1 MYEIKLL
8 LRKDLWILKNN
19 LLLILRN
26 PLRLIPYA
34 VLVGYFFLIYT
45 RRMKGRDEDGLSN
58 QIQEFDVN
66 GIPQV
71 DFALQNI
78 VGGVT
83 VLALGFLIY
92 QLYRATKKNV
102 SFFKMADVNLLFP
115 SPVKPENLLIYYM
128 GRSILPAL
136 GGSLLFIIYGASQ
149 MADKIDLSASNILFL
164 MLGFS
169 LFFFMISP
177 LRFLIYTLHTKYGV
191 MDYIKNGV
199 IVLAVLLGA
208 MILIP
213 GLMAE
218 KFWQGMFSWISSSW
232 FDFFPI
238 VGWSRGI
245 MSFLAHGNWILSLAF
260 VGLYVVGY
268 FVVLRL
274 VLDSAGYYYEDVLE
288 ATKSNEEQQQKAKGK
303 KEVSEGNFSFNS
315 KKQLALPDFGIGAK
329 AFYWRSYVHSSRQ
342 DFHPLFGVYSLV
354 MVILGV
360 VFAVLSNF
368 DWFSHKILNVY
379 ILILIG
385 FYFLAGISRAS
396 IGDLRKPYFFLIPAS
411 WSSKLWNII
420 KLDLI
425 QITLFSIVLIIPAVF
440 IAGLHWALIP
450 VFPISIFLAYM
461 TGLSI
466 NMIPKIGLE
475 EGWDQKLIKPVM
487 IGGVFLFGIIPSI
500 VFAVIVFII
509 TNQFVWTLITFVVG
523 LSIVAGILIH
533 VLMDI
538 LSRLEFKEVS

>member
-26 PLRLIPYA
+26 PLRLIPYV
-34 VLVGYFFLIYT
+34 VLVGYFFFIYSM
-45 RRMKGRDEDGLSN
+45 RMKGREEDELSGQMQDLDLNGL
-58 QIQEFDVN
+58 
-66 GIPQV
+66 PQV

-78 VGGVT
+78 VGGIT
-83 VLALGFLIY
+83 VLALGFLMF

-149 MADKIDLSASNILFL
+149 MANKIDLSASNILFL
-164 MLGFS
+164 ILGFS

-177 LRFLIYTLHTKYGV
+177 LRFLIYTLHTRYGV
-191 MDYIKNGV
+191 MEYIKNG
-199 IVLAVLLGA
+199 IIALSVLLGG

-218 KFWQGMFSWISSSW
+218 KFWQGMFSWISSPW

-238 VGWSRGI
+238 VGWSKGI
-245 MSFLAHGNWILSLAF
+245 MSFLSHGNWILSLAF
-260 VGLYVVGY
+260 VGLYVLGY

-274 VLDSAGYYYEDVLE
+274 VLNSAGYYYEDVLE
-288 ATKSNEEQQQKAKGK
+288 ATQTNEEQQQKAKGK
-303 KEVSEGNFSFNS
+303 KEASEGNFSLNS
-315 KKQLALPDFGIGAK
+315 KKQLALPDFGVGAK

-342 DFHPLFGVYSLV
+342 DFHPFFGIYSIV
-354 MVILGV
+354 MVVLGI

-368 DWFSHKILNVY
+368 DWFTHKILNAY
-379 ILILIG
+379 LLLLIG
-385 FYFLAGISRAS
+385 FYFLTGVSRAS
-396 IGDLRKPYFFLIPAS
+396 IGDLKKPYFFLIPAS
-411 WSSKLWNII
+411 WTSKLWNII
-420 KLDLI
+420 KLDLM
-425 QITLFSIVLIIPAVF
+425 QIELFALVLIVPAVL
-440 IAGLHWALIP
+440 IAGLHWGLILI
-450 VFPISIFLAYM
+450 FPLAVFLAYM
-461 TGLSI
+461 TGLAI

-475 EGWDQKLIKPVM
+475 EGWDRKLIKPVM
-487 IGGVFLFGIIPSI
+487 IVGVFLFGIIPSI
-500 VFAVIVFII
+500 VFAVIIFII
-509 TNQFVWTLITFVVG
+509 THQFVWTLLTFVVS
-523 LSIVAGILIH
+523 LSIVTGILIH
-533 VLMDI
+533 VLLDI
-538 LSRLEFKEVS
+538 LSRLEFKDV

>member
-34 VLVGYFFLIYT
+34 VLFGYFFIIYT
-45 RRMKGRDEDGLSN
+45 WRMKGRDEGGLSD
-58 QIQEFDVN
+58 QMQDFDVN
-66 GIPQV
+66 GLPQV

-78 VGGVT
+78 LGGIT

-115 SPVKPENLLIYYM
+115 SPVKPENLLVYYM

-191 MDYIKNGV
+191 MDYIKNGI

-268 FVVLRL
+268 FIVLRL

-315 KKQLALPDFGIGAK
+315 KKQLTLPDFGIGAK

-342 DFHPLFGVYSLV
+342 DFHPLFGIYSLV

-379 ILILIG
+379 ILMLIG

-420 KLDLI
+420 KLDLM

-487 IGGVFLFGIIPSI
+487 IGGVFLFGIIPAI

-509 TNQFVWTLITFVVG
+509 TNQFVWALMTFVVG
-523 LSIVAGILIH
+523 LSIVTGILIH
-533 VLMDI
+533 VLLDI

>member
-34 VLVGYFFLIYT
+34 VLVGYFFFIYSM
-45 RRMKGRDEDGLSN
+45 RMKRRDEDGLSD
-58 QIQEFDVN
+58 QIPEFDVN
-66 GIPQV
+66 GLPQV

-83 VLALGFLIY
+83 VLALGFLIF

-199 IVLAVLLGA
+199 IVLAILLGA

-342 DFHPLFGVYSLV
+342 DFHPLFGIYSLV

-368 DWFSHKILNVY
+368 DWFTHKILNVY
-379 ILILIG
+379 ILMLIG

-420 KLDLI
+420 KLDLM
-425 QITLFSIVLIIPAVF
+425 QITLFAIVLIIPAVF

-450 VFPISIFLAYM
+450 IFPIAVFLAYM

-500 VFAVIVFII
+500 VFAVIIFII
-509 TNQFVWTLITFVVG
+509 TNQFVWTLLTFVVG

>member
-34 VLVGYFFLIYT
+34 VLVGYFFFIYSM
-45 RRMKGRDEDGLSN
+45 RMKRRDEDGLSD
-58 QIQEFDVN
+58 QIPEFDVN
-66 GIPQV
+66 GLPQV

-83 VLALGFLIY
+83 VLALGFLIF

-199 IVLAVLLGA
+199 IVLAILLGA

-245 MSFLAHGNWILSLAF
+245 MNFLAHGNWILSLAF

-342 DFHPLFGVYSLV
+342 DFHPLFGIYSLV

-368 DWFSHKILNVY
+368 DWFTHKILNVY
-379 ILILIG
+379 ILMLIG

-420 KLDLI
+420 KLDLM

-450 VFPISIFLAYM
+450 IFPIAIFLAYM

-500 VFAVIVFII
+500 VFAVIIFII
-509 TNQFVWTLITFVVG
+509 TNQFVWTLLTFIIG

>member
-245 MSFLAHGNWILSLAF
+245 MSFLAHGNWILSMAF

-342 DFHPLFGVYSLV
+342 DFHPLFGIYSLV

-379 ILILIG
+379 ILMLIG

-425 QITLFSIVLIIPAVF
+425 QIILFAIVLIIPAVF

-450 VFPISIFLAYM
+450 IFPIAIFLAYM

-500 VFAVIVFII
+500 VFAVIIFII
-509 TNQFVWTLITFVVG
+509 TNQFVWTLLTFIIG

-533 VLMDI
+533 VLLDI

>member
-34 VLVGYFFLIYT
+34 VLVGYFFFIYSM
-45 RRMKGRDEDGLSN
+45 RMKRRDEDGLSD
-58 QIQEFDVN
+58 QIPEFDVH
-66 GIPQV
+66 GLPQV

-78 VGGVT
+78 LGGIT

-149 MADKIDLSASNILFL
+149 MADKMDLSASNILFL

-199 IVLAVLLGA
+199 IVLVVLLGA

-245 MSFLAHGNWILSLAF
+245 MSFLAHGNWILSMAF

-342 DFHPLFGVYSLV
+342 DFHPLFGIYSLV

-379 ILILIG
+379 ILMLIG

-425 QITLFSIVLIIPAVF
+425 QIILFAIVLIIPAVF

-450 VFPISIFLAYM
+450 IFPIAIFLAYM

-500 VFAVIVFII
+500 VFAVIIFII
-509 TNQFVWTLITFVVG
+509 TNQFVWTLLTFIIG

-533 VLMDI
+533 VLLDI

>member
-1 MYEIKLL
+1 MNEIKLL

-34 VLVGYFFLIYT
+34 VLVGYFFFIYSM
-45 RRMKGRDEDGLSN
+45 RMKRRDEDGLSD
-58 QIQEFDVN
+58 QIPEFDVH
-66 GIPQV
+66 GLPQV

-78 VGGVT
+78 VGGIT

-199 IVLAVLLGA
+199 IVLAILLGA

-342 DFHPLFGVYSLV
+342 DFHPLFGIYSLV

-425 QITLFSIVLIIPAVF
+425 QITLFAIVLIIPAVF
-440 IAGLHWALIP
+440 IARLHWALIP
-450 VFPISIFLAYM
+450 IFPIAIFLAYM

-487 IGGVFLFGIIPSI
+487 IGGVFLFGIIPTI
-500 VFAVIVFII
+500 VFAVIIFIL
-509 TNQFVWTLITFVVG
+509 TNQFVWTLLTFVVG

-533 VLMDI
+533 VLLDI

>member
-1 MYEIKLL
+1 
-8 LRKDLWILKNN
+8 
-19 LLLILRN
+19 
-26 PLRLIPYA
+26 
-34 VLVGYFFLIYT
+34 
-45 RRMKGRDEDGLSN
+45 
-58 QIQEFDVN
+58 
-66 GIPQV
+66 
-71 DFALQNI
+71 
-78 VGGVT
+78 
-83 VLALGFLIY
+83 
-92 QLYRATKKNV
+92 
-102 SFFKMADVNLLFP
+102 MADVNLLFP

-199 IVLAVLLGA
+199 IVLAILLGA

-245 MSFLAHGNWILSLAF
+245 MSFLAHGNWILSMAF
-260 VGLYVVGY
+260 AGLYVVGY

-342 DFHPLFGVYSLV
+342 DFHPLFGIYSLV

-385 FYFLAGISRAS
+385 FYFLSGISRAS

-420 KLDLI
+420 KLDLM
-425 QITLFSIVLIIPAVF
+425 QITLFSIVLIVPAVL

-450 VFPISIFLAYM
+450 IFPIAIFLAYM

-475 EGWDQKLIKPVM
+475 EGWDQKLIKPVL
-487 IGGVFLFGIIPSI
+487 IGGVFLFGIIPTI
-500 VFAVIVFII
+500 VFAVIIFIL
-509 TNQFVWTLITFVVG
+509 TNQFVWTLLTFVVG
-523 LSIVAGILIH
+523 LNIVAGILIH
-533 VLMDI
+533 VLLDI